1 MIQIYDMH
9 TAGRAARDIR
19 RLCTEI
25 AELAQEAAGGVI
37 TADDASTLEQRV
49 GQLRDYVIAVGTYER
64 AMLEENRKRVEQE
77 KAAAEKKAAEEAAAA
92 EKPAEEKKA

>member
-25 AELAQEAAGGVI
+25 AELSQEAAGGVI
-37 TADDASTLEQRV
+37 SIDDASTLEKRV
-49 GQLRDYVIAVGTYER
+49 EDLRHYVLAVGTYER